1 MKKEGNGFLSDMEFT
16 IRKAAAA
23 DRAAL
28 AYLESI
34 LKTRSEPDFADLV
47 FMEHDSGNRTL
58 FLGYDGETPA
68 GYVILNHHPAYP
80 PFIRL
85 QIPEIQDLNVLP
97 EYRRN
102 GLGAKLV
109 QACEAQA
116 RAQGAER
123 IGLAVGLDRSYGP
136 AQRLYVR
143 LGYIPDGSGVTHDR
157 QPVAPGAIHAVDDDL
172 CLMMVKDLV

>member
-16 IRKAAAA
+16 IRKAGAAE
-23 DRAAL
+23 RAAL

-34 LKTRSEPDFADLV
+34 LQTRSEPDFADLV

-85 QIPEIQDLNVLP
+85 QIPEIQDLRTMRGRKGRSGSALP
-97 EYRRN
+97 SGWIVPTARRS
-102 GLGAKLV
+102 AFTC
-109 QACEAQA
+109 A
-116 RAQGAER
+116 
-123 IGLAVGLDRSYGP
+123 LATSPTAAASPMTASRSRP
-136 AQRLYVR
+136 AQSMRSMT
-143 LGYIPDGSGVTHDR
+143 IC
-157 QPVAPGAIHAVDDDL
+157 A
-172 CLMMVKDLV
+172 